1 MTAVPNLDETVESL
15 KALGF
20 APAEGEEH
28 ALTRVAGP
36 NGYRLKV
43 TLNAT
48 SSTSRIDFGAD
59 IAVGRP
65 VGLGQRESIVVIE
78 CVIQLLEAGY
88 PAKSI
93 SLEKAYR
100 LGHKAG
106 GWLDVLVTRDGR
118 PYWMIECKTAGAEYK
133 KFLTRLKA
141 DGGQLFTYWLQ
152 DRDVEWLTLYSS
164 RTNADMTISRANVTL
179 PTKTFEG
186 SSVDEVYRSW
196 NGGLSEADIFS
207 AKPYE
212 LQNRVLRVRDLRDMR
227 EEDSGEIF
235 HAFEEILRRNAVSD
249 KPNAFNKIFNLFI
262 CKVQD
267 EEKTDPESA
276 VEFRWSEEE
285 DSELALNRLSK
296 LYAEGLDNFLQVE
309 LPNHTL
315 EELGDILQSLPGADR
330 DRVLRAFSELK
341 SLSNSDFSFIDVFDQ
356 TTLRKNAQVVKEVV
370 QLIENIRIR
379 YTHKQPFMGEFFE
392 RLLNTSVKQ
401 EQGQYFTPIP
411 LARFVLN
418 SLPLTQITETKRDRK
433 ETNFL
438 PYMIDYAAGAG
449 HFLTEGMDVVGGI
462 LNAVNSKTLSRS
474 QQDNV
479 ASWSNLKWANEFVYG
494 IEKDYRLAKTAKVAC
509 FLNGDGE
516 ANIITADGLA
526 KFDDPDS
533 GYVKRLVSKN
543 DARDNPKFDVV
554 VANPPY
560 SVEDCKSKVVGGSS
574 SFELWPR
581 LTPSSDDIEC
591 LFAERTKQ
599 LLVTDG
605 AAGII
610 FPSSI
615 AQATG
620 NVFADTRRILLRSF
634 DIKGLVSL
642 GTGAFSDANVRTT
655 VFFMK
660 RVDDNRWKNVVSGVD
675 RFLTTW
681 TDLTIDGNFNPIATY
696 ARSVWDLSLSEYTDI
711 LRNKKTDTSERFIL
725 PYARYAGSLRSP
737 IDVGTEAFWAHVLLT
752 ERSKMQYFIRTLS
765 QKVVVANS
773 PASLSDQKTF
783 LGYGFKSVNGTRS
796 MIPTRDASTGS
807 VISRNGQDSLSAAIS
822 ANFNDALETLP
833 ANLTA
838 TTAFV
843 SLHDL
848 IDFKQGK
855 FDLAI
860 STVPP
865 RPEVI
870 SQYPTKMLADLVDN
884 LGGIWVGKSA
894 RRQPTPILRSTQFE
908 GRDVLAVGEAE
919 IVEADEDGL
928 DDYLL
933 KPGDILVERSGGSE
947 NQHVGRARLFEGS
960 QFPVAFGNFMVRL
973 RKRPAAEVTSEFL
986 FHFLQH
992 QYDTGAF
999 AAMQRATNGFQ
1010 NLDLDRFLRMRVPII
1025 PEAEQRDALARIS
1038 SLRATVDDRMAA
1050 VQRDS
1055 RALDALLDGM
1065 RVAPLRDVAKQFEDV
1080 VKVRDLPEVVNLVEL
1095 KNIEQDSGRRVGLR
1109 ATPRTRIESN
1119 KRSFASGDVL
1129 YGRLRP
1135 NLNKVLV
1142 ADAEG
1147 YASTEIL
1154 VYRPSIDP
1162 VLLALGLRRSSF
1174 VTAAVDAVKGMKMPR
1189 VPEDRLD
1196 EFQVPTSTDFH
1207 ELETLRALDA
1217 SVNSALDDIATL
1229 WDQISAVRSSSLG

>member
-1 MTAVPNLDETVESL
+1 MTAVHDLDETVESL

-20 APAEGEEH
+20 SPADGEEH

-36 NGYRLKV
+36 DGYRLNVK
-43 TLNAT
+43 LNAT
-48 SSTSRIDFGAD
+48 SASSRIDFGAD

-88 PAKSI
+88 SAASI

-100 LGHKAG
+100 LGHGPG
-106 GWLDVLVTRDGR
+106 GWLDVLVSKNGR
-118 PYWMIECKTAGAEYK
+118 PYWMIECKTAGTEYK
-133 KFLTRLKA
+133 KFLTRLRT

-164 RTNADMTISRANVTL
+164 QTNADMTIFRENVTL
-179 PTKTFEG
+179 PTKSFEG

-207 AKPYE
+207 ANPYE
-212 LQNRVLRVRDLRDMR
+212 LQNRLLRVRDLRDIR

-267 EEKTDPESA
+267 EEKTDPESE
-276 VEFRWSEEE
+276 VEFRWGEEE
-285 DSELALNRLSK
+285 DSELVLNRLSK

-341 SLSNSDFSFIDVFDQ
+341 SLSNSDFSFIDVFDP

-370 QLIENIRIR
+370 QLLENIRIR

-418 SLPLTQITETKRDRK
+418 GLPLTEITQTKKDRK
-433 ETNFL
+433 DTNFL
-438 PYMIDYAAGAG
+438 PYIIDYAAGAG
-449 HFLTEGMDVVGGI
+449 HFLTEGMDVVGNI
-462 LNAVNSKTLSRS
+462 LNAVDTKTLNRS

-479 ASWSNLKWANEFVYG
+479 ASWSNLKWAKEFVYG

-526 KFDDPDS
+526 KFNDPES
-533 GYVKRLVSKN
+533 GYVKRLVGNK

-574 SFELWPR
+574 SFELWPK

-660 RVDDNRWKNVVSGVD
+660 RVDDSGWKNIASGVD
-675 RFLTTW
+675 RFLTNW
-681 TDLTIDGNFNPIATY
+681 TDLTIDGKLNPISTY
-696 ARSVWDLSLSEYTDI
+696 ARSVWDLSLDEYTDI
-711 LRNKKTDTSERFIL
+711 LRNKRTDTSERFTL

-737 IDVGTEAFWAHVLLT
+737 IGVGTEAFWAHVLLT
-752 ERSKMQYFIRTLS
+752 ERSKMKYFLRTLS

-773 PASLSDQKTF
+773 PASLPDQKTF

-796 MIPTRDASTGS
+796 MIPTRDAATQS
-807 VISRNGQDSLSAAIS
+807 VISQSGKGSLAAAIS
-822 ANFNDALETLP
+822 ANFSDALETLP
-833 ANLTA
+833 DNLAGTS
-838 TTAFV
+838 AFV
-843 SLHDL
+843 ALHDL

-860 STVPP
+860 ATVPP
-865 RPEVI
+865 RPEII
-870 SQYPTKMLADLVDN
+870 SKYPTKMLADLVDD
-884 LGGIWVGKSA
+884 LGGIWTGRSK
-894 RRQPTPILRSTQFE
+894 RRRPTPILRSTQFKE
-908 GRDVLAVGEAE
+908 RDVLAVGEAE
-919 IVEADEDGL
+919 VVEADEDAL

-960 QFPVAFGNFMVRL
+960 QEPVAFGNFMVRL
-973 RKRPAAEVTSEFL
+973 RKRAGAEVTPEFL

-1010 NLDLDRFLRMRVPII
+1010 NLDLDRLLRMRVPII
-1025 PEAEQRDALARIS
+1025 PQDEQVEALAHIS

-1065 RVAPLRDVAKQFEDV
+1065 QSVPLRDVAKKFDDV
-1080 VKVRDLPEVVNLVEL
+1080 VRVQDLPEEVNLVEL
-1095 KNIEQDSGRRVGLR
+1095 KNIEQDSGRRIGLR
-1109 ATPRTRIESN
+1109 ATPRARIESN
-1119 KRSFASGDVL
+1119 KRSFAPGDVL

-1142 ADAEG
+1142 ADGDG

-1154 VYRPSIDP
+1154 IYRPTIDP
-1162 VLLALGLRRSSF
+1162 VLLSLGLRRSSF
-1174 VTAAVDAVKGMKMPR
+1174 LGAAVDAVKGMKMPR
-1189 VPEDRLD
+1189 VPEGRLD
-1196 EFQVPTSTDFH
+1196 EFQVPTSTDVQ
-1207 ELETLRALDA
+1207 ELEALRALDM
-1217 SVNSALDDIATL
+1217 SVHSALDDIAAL
-1229 WDQISAVRSSSLG
+1229 WEQISTIRSLSLG